1 MSRQSHEFK
10 QFNTENSRMS
20 DENQDILDTL
30 VKGAGIA
37 AVGMF
42 ASKLLTYFYRTAI
55 ARTVG
60 PEAYGQISIGL
71 MIVALGST
79 FASLALG
86 AAIQNFLPKYRERNY
101 EKHLQGLVKSAF
113 KMAVPVSL
121 VLAIS
126 LFLLSDLVANMIF
139 NSSSLSPVIRIFS
152 LAIPFSV
159 ITGLC
164 MSVTKGFKVAKYQV
178 YIRQIGQNFVQLIA
192 SLGLIIASFGVIGAS
207 FGWLIG
213 AVLGSVAGLYII
225 EKKFGPFFTSG
236 KPSKMQYRKIFN
248 YSYPLILAGA
258 IGSILGWT
266 DTFFIGYYLPETQVG
281 FYNAALPAAMLM
293 MMPYK
298 ALSSLV
304 MPSMSEIVERDDKK
318 LGKLLKTLTRWTFS
332 ITFPIFCLMA
342 LFSEQT
348 LHILFGSDYTV
359 AAKSLTILAF
369 GFLYSTSVGHL
380 DSVIK
385 AIDRTNILYKN
396 AAINF
401 FVNIGL
407 NILLIPVYGIVGA
420 AIATTGSIIFSQTL
434 LLIEVY
440 HFRKI
445 LPFGKDAVKP
455 VIAALLALTLTYV
468 SIEYSFEI
476 VPLWAL
482 MPGAAV
488 FGLIYLITLHEVGGI
503 KESEKKEI
511 IKILEDSKKRLE
523 NIT

>member
-1 MSRQSHEFK
+1 MGE
-10 QFNTENSRMS
+10 ENR
-20 DENQDILDTL
+20 DILDTL

-37 AVGMF
+37 TVGIF
-42 ASKLLTYFYRTAI
+42 VSKFLSYLYRTAI

-86 AAIQNFLPKYRERNY
+86 AAIQNFLPKYRERGDQDY
-101 EKHLQGLVKSAF
+101 LHGLVKSAF
-113 KMAVPVSL
+113 KMAVPVSV
-121 VLAIS
+121 VLATG
-126 LFLLSDLVANMIF
+126 LFLLSEQVANLIF
-139 NSSSLSPVIRIFS
+139 KSSSLRPIIQIFS

-159 ITGLC
+159 ITGLSI
-164 MSVTKGFKVAKYQV
+164 SVTKGFKVARYQV
-178 YIRQIGQNFVQLIA
+178 YIRQIGQNIIQLIA
-192 SLGLIIASFGVIGAS
+192 SVGLILASFGVIGAS

-213 AVLGSVAGLYII
+213 AIIGSIVSVYIM
-225 EKKFGPFFTSG
+225 EKNFGPFLTSK
-236 KPSKMQYRKIFN
+236 KPGKMQYRKIFS

-293 MMPYK
+293 MMPYR

-304 MPSMSEIVERDDKK
+304 MPSMSEVVERDDKH
-318 LGKLLKTLTRWTFS
+318 LGRLLKTLTRWTFS
-332 ITFPIFCLMA
+332 VTFPMFCLMA

-348 LHILFGSDYTV
+348 LHILFGANYTT
-359 AAKSLTILAF
+359 AATSLTILAF

-407 NILLIPVYGIVGA
+407 NILLIPELGIVGA

-434 LLIEVY
+434 LLVEVY
-440 HFRKI
+440 HFKKI
-445 LPFGKDAVKP
+445 IPFGIEAIKP
-455 VIAALLALTLTYV
+455 VISALTALIPTYLI
-468 SIEYSFEI
+468 IEHSFNI

-482 MPGAAV
+482 IPGAAV
-488 FGLIYLITLHEVGGI
+488 FGIIYLITLHRIGGI
-503 KESEKKEI
+503 KQSERKQL
-511 IKILEDSKKRLE
+511 IKIVKDSKKRLE
-523 NIT
+523 SLT